1 MAKILA
7 VISGHKRD
15 FIGIIYGWRGQRA
28 QFSEENEKNECEL
41 LSNKILKVIRAN
53 VFLTFHLK
61 TLKLNRVALLMKHVA
76 FFSVLTGNEAGLYAS
91 LLVNL
96 IGQS

>member
-15 FIGIIYGWRGQRA
+15 FIAIIYRWRGQRA
-28 QFSEENEKNECEL
+28 QFSEGNEKNECEL

-53 VFLTFHLK
+53 VFFDLSPSVF
-61 TLKLNRVALLMKHVA
+61 LL
-76 FFSVLTGNEAGLYAS
+76 FFLF
-91 LLVNL
+91 
-96 IGQS
+96 